1 MSNLQQESSKRS
13 RPRIR
18 NESIEVNYKPRRS
31 KGDGNLK
38 KKNWRKLFKQ
48 DGGRKAAQTH
58 TVSGVLC
65 AICYTGETHVK

>member
-1 MSNLQQESSKRS
+1 MLKELNQKKNKNMSNLQQESSKRS

-38 KKNWRKLFKQ
+38 KKIGENCSNKMVEERQ
-48 DGGRKAAQTH
+48 HRH
-58 TVSGVLC
+58 TQ
-65 AICYTGETHVK
+65 